1 MTSYVFLKNPVL
13 FLRNILQSRTIHVP
27 PTPPTQFASK
37 VPRNLIF
44 SAHPIRSP
52 VLAES
57 GDFGFHFSPWSGMV
71 DEKPLVDVLYLNQF
85 LLFVLFI
92 SG

>member
-1 MTSYVFLKNPVL
+1 MFEAVLFIYVKSDLYNWHDMTSYVFLKNPVL

-27 PTPPTQFASK
+27 PPPTQFASK

-57 GDFGFHFSPWSGMV
+57 GDFGFHFSP
-71 DEKPLVDVLYLNQF
+71 
-85 LLFVLFI
+85 
-92 SG
+92 